1 MSMQKAF
8 FLFLP
13 PLYFAYFESFR
24 SFVQVSSKSSK
35 KRCFWSK
42 YLGLSNFNIL
52 FC

>member
-24 SFVQVSSKSSK
+24 SFVQVPQNLQKNAV
-35 KRCFWSK
+35 FWPK
-42 YLGLSNFNIL
+42 YLGLSNFSIL